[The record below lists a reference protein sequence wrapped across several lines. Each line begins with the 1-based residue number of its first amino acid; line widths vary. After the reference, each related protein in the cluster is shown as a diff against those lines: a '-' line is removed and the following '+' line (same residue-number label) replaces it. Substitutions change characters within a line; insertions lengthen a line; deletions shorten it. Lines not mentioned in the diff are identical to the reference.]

1 MRFIAPAAL
10 LVVAAIHL
18 LPLVGVISGPRVA
31 SLYGIVVQ
39 DPNLEIIL
47 RHRAVL
53 FGLLGA
59 FLAYAAFQPQLR
71 LLALA
76 AGAVSIAAFL
86 VLAFSVGGYNSAI
99 STIVKADI
107 LAAVVLAIGAA
118 AHMRSAA

>member
-1 MRFIAPAAL
+1 MRFIVPGAL

-18 LPLVGVISGPRVA
+18 LPLLGVVSGSQVA

-59 FLAYAAFQPQLR
+59 FIAYAAFQPQLR
-71 LLALA
+71 SLALI
-76 AGAVSIAAFL
+76 AGAVSVAAFL
-86 VLAFSVGGYNSAI
+86 ALAFSVGGYNSAI
-99 STIVKADI
+99 STVVKADI
-107 LAAVVLAIGAA
+107 LAAVALAIGAA
-118 AHMRSAA
+118 VHMGSAA